1 MLLTLGFAVLLLA
14 LVLVVVSASAVHIE
28 RKRLLALADSVAAD
42 AADAV
47 DLDAYYLAGAPAG
60 KTHAGGPTTVPL
72 SDATVRAA
80 VDAYLASAPPAV
92 VGEFSGLR
100 VLAPTGSPDGVT
112 AEVTLGAI
120 VRPPLVPWVLAPWSE
135 GIVLRA
141 TSTAR
146 AG

>member
-1 MLLTLGFAVLLLA
+1 MLLTLGFAVLLLT

-28 RKRLLALADSVAAD
+28 RKRLLALADSIAAD

-47 DLDAYYLAGAPAG
+47 DLDAYYSAGVPAG
-60 KTHAGGPTTVPL
+60 TTQAGGPTTVPL

-80 VDAYLASAPPAV
+80 VDGYLASAPAAV
-92 VGEFSGLR
+92 VGEFAELR
-100 VLAPTGSPDGVT
+100 VLEPTGSPDGVT
-112 AEVTLGAI
+112 AEVTLGAT
-120 VRPPLVPWVLAPWSE
+120 VRPPLLPWVLAPWSE
-135 GIVLRA
+135 GIALKA

>member
-1 MLLTLGFAVLLLA
+1 MLLTLGFAVLVLV

-42 AADAV
+42 AADAL
-47 DLDAYYLAGAPAG
+47 DLDAYYSAGVPAG
-60 KTHAGGPTTVPL
+60 TPATGGPTTLPI

-80 VDAYLASAPPAV
+80 VDGYLATAPGAV

-100 VLAPTGSPDGVT
+100 VLEPTGSPDGVT
-112 AEVTLGAI
+112 AQVTLGAT

-135 GIVLRA
+135 GIALRA
-141 TSTAR
+141 SSTAR